1 MILEPSVGWYLGGKL
16 MPYVSLGLSGCVIAW
31 RKIVLDVMGRPQGP
45 RMTWDK
51 PMRLVSRILDLVFF
65 SEKKTNTD
73 P

>member
-16 MPYVSLGLSGCVIAW
+16 MPYESLGLSGCVIAW

-51 PMRLVSRILDLVFF
+51 PMRLVS
-65 SEKKTNTD
+65 
-73 P
+73 